1 VANKNWIKPV
11 VVVVVVYLENG
22 H

>member
-11 VVVVVVYLENG
+11 VVVVVYLENG